1 MDRHRCL
8 AIAPYRSALTR
19 SRVLAASLLTWIIAG
34 FVFLP
39 VVFWFKSKD
48 IAGNLTICTL
58 VFPRS
63 DVVNVS
69 LCFTVPII
77 VLACLLPM
85 TLLVYHY
92 QRIFQKI
99 LDTRSRWAV
108 PCVAQVIRPAVN
120 LLHRIITAALCLSVF
135 RNEVA
140 LCHGRLFLIEGDK
153 YITGVG
159 ERRNR

>member
-1 MDRHRCL
+1 MTLHSN
-8 AIAPYRSALTR
+8 PQ
-19 SRVLAASLLTWIIAG
+19 
-34 FVFLP
+34 
-39 VVFWFKSKD
+39 D

-120 LLHRIITAALCLSVF
+120 LLHRIITAALCYSRCFVIKCPC
-135 RNEVA
+135 V
-140 LCHGRLFLIEGDK
+140 
-153 YITGVG
+153 TVG
-159 ERRNR
+159 YF